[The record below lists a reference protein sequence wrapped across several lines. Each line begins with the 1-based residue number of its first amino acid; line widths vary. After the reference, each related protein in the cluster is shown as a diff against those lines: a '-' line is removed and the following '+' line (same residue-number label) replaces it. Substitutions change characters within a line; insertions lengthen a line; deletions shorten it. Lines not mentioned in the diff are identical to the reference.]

1 MQNNVVLHVRARIS
15 ATSMSSRPVANPSQ
29 SCRNAEA
36 RYRSTSFFSSSLADV
51 ALRLGPYMSISCQ
64 RDICTRTQLVHK
76 YRQIKQTKKHRTNNH
91 DDPQIPQP
99 DLRFVKRKQQTRQK
113 RGKAQ
118 TNNNHKED
126 LPNDTADSPLC
137 HYTKACKMNYPP
149 RHSVKREDRSKNEW
163 LQYQE
168 WKTVH

>member
-1 MQNNVVLHVRARIS
+1 MWFF
-15 ATSMSSRPVANPSQ
+15 TSGQGSQQHQCQVDLLQIQASLVAMLRQGIDQLP
-29 SCRNAEA
+29 
-36 RYRSTSFFSSSLADV
+36 FFSSSLADV

-64 RDICTRTQLVHK
+64 KDICTRTQLVHK
-76 YRQIKQTKKHRTNNH
+76 SRQIKTNQQTHRTNNH

-118 TNNNHKED
+118 TNNHKED
-126 LPNDTADSPLC
+126 LPKDTADSPLC

-149 RHSVKREDRSKNEW
+149 RHS
-163 LQYQE
+163 
-168 WKTVH
+168 